1 MLTKIVTA
9 VWNTKRPFLFLASLS
24 LLLTLFSCTSSPK
37 DSSYLECN
45 QETHIRQGIDFYP
58 PNWKDETTSVTSG
71 WEHIAQGIVYPS
83 FSSSQFPL
91 RWHLVSID
99 LHNPVLQ
106 ILVYPTSEQLE
117 GKDSFAGKTTWQFL
131 KDTGATLA
139 VNANPFKAPFTQLLP
154 QRSIVGLFINQG
166 HLISPG
172 ISRYSALCFEKQ
184 SQRWIPSIIS
194 DQTQYPPQTEL
205 ALGGFFTIL
214 KEGEIQRMPAC
225 SLDSRTAIGVSK
237 DKRYLFILYAEGEN
251 KKESTGLSHEESALI
266 LQAAGA
272 WDALQMDGGGSA
284 SLSVAGKNITG
295 KYHRK
300 GANILAFASIF
311 Q

>member
-1 MLTKIVTA
+1 M
-9 VWNTKRPFLFLASLS
+9 
-24 LLLTLFSCTSSPK
+24 
-37 DSSYLECN
+37 
-45 QETHIRQGIDFYP
+45 
-58 PNWKDETTSVTSG
+58 
-71 WEHIAQGIVYPS
+71 
-83 FSSSQFPL
+83 
-91 RWHLVSID
+91 
-99 LHNPVLQ
+99 
-106 ILVYPTSEQLE
+106 
-117 GKDSFAGKTTWQFL
+117 

-237 DKRYLFILYAEGEN
+237 DKRYLFILYAKGEN

-284 SLSVAGKNITG
+284 SLSVAGKTITG